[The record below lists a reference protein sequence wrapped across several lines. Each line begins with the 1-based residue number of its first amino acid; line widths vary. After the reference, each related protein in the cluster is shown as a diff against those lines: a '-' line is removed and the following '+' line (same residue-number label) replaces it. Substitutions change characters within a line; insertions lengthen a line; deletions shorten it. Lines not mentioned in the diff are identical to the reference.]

1 MLDALHDASIA
12 VTVCRQEGGVAMMA
26 EAVGK
31 LTGRPGIAMVTRGP
45 GATNAAHGVHIA
57 QQDST
62 PMILFVG
69 QIERSARGRGAFQ
82 EVDYA
87 AAFGPIA
94 KWAVEIDDAA
104 RIPEIISRAFHVAMS
119 GRPGPVVIALPED
132 MLVESA
138 DAKDAPYVD
147 AVEANPSLSQMAQ
160 LQKRLWAAKNPIAI
174 VGGSRWSQQAVDR
187 LVRFSEAFELPVA
200 VSFRRQMLFPADHPN
215 FAGDLGIGA
224 NPALLKRIREADLLL
239 AIGARLGE
247 MPSQGYSLFDIPGD
261 GEKLIHVQ
269 SGAEELGRVYAS
281 SLPINAG
288 MEAFAA
294 ACRRSSRQTRFRG
307 TTRLRRPIRPTSPGQ
322 RRPNPSPARCK
333 WAR

>member
-1 MLDALHDASIA
+1 
-12 VTVCRQEGGVAMMA
+12 MMA

-187 LVRFSEAFELPVA
+187 LVRFSEAFKLPVA
-200 VSFRRQMLFPADHPN
+200 VSFRRQMLFPADHRISP
-215 FAGDLGIGA
+215 AILASAQTGA
-224 NPALLKRIREADLLL
+224 AEAH
-239 AIGARLGE
+239 
-247 MPSQGYSLFDIPGD
+247 QG
-261 GEKLIHVQ
+261 
-269 SGAEELGRVYAS
+269 GR
-281 SLPINAG
+281 
-288 MEAFAA
+288 
-294 ACRRSSRQTRFRG
+294 
-307 TTRLRRPIRPTSPGQ
+307 
-322 RRPNPSPARCK
+322 SPARHWRAAWRDAKPGLFLVRYSGGWRKAHPCPVRRGGAWPGLCLVPADQCRHGGFRRRPADAPAAK
-333 WAR
+333 PDSVGRRGCEAHSAYLAWSTPPKSIPGALQMAK